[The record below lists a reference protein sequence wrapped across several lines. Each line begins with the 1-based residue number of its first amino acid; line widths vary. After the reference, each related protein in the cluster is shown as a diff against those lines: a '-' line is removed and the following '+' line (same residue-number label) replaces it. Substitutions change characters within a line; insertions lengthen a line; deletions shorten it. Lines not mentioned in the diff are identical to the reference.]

1 MQKTK
6 LKSELGVFFM
16 LFFRHWKW
24 MAVGTFFGLTTIV
37 AAVGLLSLSG
47 WFISA
52 AAFAGL
58 SVTSAQLFNFFYPA
72 IGVRLLAV
80 VRTGARYV
88 ERIVTHDT
96 TFRILESL
104 RSWFYKKLE
113 PLAPARLA
121 RYRSG
126 DILSR
131 IINDIE
137 ALDNLYLRA
146 LSPTVVAVLMSVM
159 IMIFL
164 WFFSPLIA
172 IITGSMLFLTG
183 VFVSLSALAAGDKI
197 GRKLAKQTADLN
209 IRIIDGLQ
217 GVSELV
223 IFGAH
228 HRHMQKI
235 GQSNRALLKSQLHMS
250 VIKGA
255 STFAITVLS
264 GIALLIALYLGV
276 NLVNRQ
282 ALHGANLAL
291 MALAVL
297 AAFEAI
303 LPLPVAFQFFGRT
316 REAGRRLLEMVD
328 IQPDVNF
335 PSASATRPEQF
346 DLTYENVSFR
356 YDKKSLPALK
366 NIRLHIP
373 HGKSLAVLG
382 ETGAGK
388 STLANLLVRFWNP
401 AAGRILI
408 GGQDIRFLSES
419 DLRRFICVVSQKA
432 YMFNTT
438 LQKNLLVAK
447 PDASEAELQRALES
461 VQLSAFVKELP
472 DGLDTWIGEHGKLV
486 STGQARRLAVAR
498 AVLCDAPI
506 WVLDEPTEGLDNV
519 TAQKL
524 MQSLKRLTRNRTVL
538 LISHRMMGLEKTDGI
553 VILEGGRIAEQGTHA
568 ELLSSDTR
576 YAALHREKR

>member
-1 MQKTK
+1 MKKTK
-6 LKSELGVFFM
+6 LKNELGVFLK

-24 MAVGTFFGLTTIV
+24 MAVGAFFGLVTMV

-58 SVTSAQLFNFFYPA
+58 SVTSAHLFNFFYPS

-80 VRTGARYV
+80 LRTAARYV

-104 RSWFYKKLE
+104 RSWFYKNLE

-131 IINDIE
+131 IVTDIE

-146 LSPTVVAVLMSVM
+146 LSPTVVAVLMSII

-164 WFFSPLIA
+164 WFFNPLIA
-172 IITGSMLFLTG
+172 IVTGVILFIAG
-183 VFVSLSALAAGDKI
+183 VFVSLAALAAGEKF
-197 GRKLAKQTADLN
+197 GRQLAKQTADLH
-209 IRIIDGLQ
+209 IRIVDGLQ

-228 HRHMQKI
+228 HRHTQAL
-235 GQSNRALLKSQLHMS
+235 GQANRALLKSQLHMS
-250 VIKGA
+250 IIKGA
-255 STFAITVLS
+255 SAFAVTVLS
-264 GIALLIALYLGV
+264 GSALLIALYLGV
-276 NLVNRQ
+276 GLVNQ
-282 ALHGANLAL
+282 KALHGANLAL
-291 MALAVL
+291 IALAVM
-297 AAFEAI
+297 AAFDAI

-316 REAGRRLLEMVD
+316 REAGRRLLEIVD
-328 IQPDVNF
+328 TRPEVNF
-335 PSASATRPEQF
+335 PDPSATRPERF
-346 DLTYENVSFR
+346 DLTYENISFR
-356 YDKKSLPALK
+356 YDEDSLPALSD
-366 NIRLHIP
+366 IQLHVP
-373 HGKSLAVLG
+373 HGESLAVLG

-408 GGQDIRFLSES
+408 GGQDIRDLSES
-419 DLRRFICVVSQKA
+419 DLRSFICVVSQNA

-438 LQKNLLVAK
+438 LRKNLLIAK
-447 PDASEAELQRALES
+447 PEASEAELYHALEV
-461 VQLSAFVKELP
+461 VQLSAFVNELP
-472 DGLDTWIGEHGKLV
+472 DGLDTWVGEYGKLV

-506 WVLDEPTEGLDNV
+506 WVLDEPTAGLDNV

-524 MQSLKRLTRNRTVL
+524 MQSLTNLTRNRTVL
-538 LISHRMMGLEKTDGI
+538 LISHRLIGLEKTDAI
-553 VILEGGRIAEQGTHA
+553 VILEDGRIVEQGTHA
-568 ELLSSDTR
+568 ELLSGATR
-576 YAALHREKR
+576 YAALQRRKR